1 MQITT
6 LTETNGITLVP
17 KALSTEVSNEILTT
31 KSYYIKVFEK
41 KPQFFKNKGS
51 TWLFLVLLVVPPWA
65 VLSLL
70 IYAKH
75 SYELITST
83 WEQTLNEA
91 KR

>member
-1 MQITT
+1 MAALLSQ
-6 LTETNGITLVP
+6 
-17 KALSTEVSNEILTT
+17 KLSTEVSNEILTT

-41 KPQFFKNKGS
+41 KATIFQKQR
-51 TWLFLVLLVVPPWA
+51 VHVVIFGLISGAPWA

-91 KR
+91 KRWQLASNCQ